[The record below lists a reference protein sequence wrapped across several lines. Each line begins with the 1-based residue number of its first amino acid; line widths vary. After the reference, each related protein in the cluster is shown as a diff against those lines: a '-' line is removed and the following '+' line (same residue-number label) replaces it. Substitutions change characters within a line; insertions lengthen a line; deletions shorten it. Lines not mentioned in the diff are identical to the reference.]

1 MTSFQ
6 PGGEG
11 HHSGCVIFTSTR
23 RTNLFVER
31 YRRKIEVLEVNV
43 KTEGRGEGK
52 GNEKRNGNG
61 R

>member
-31 YRRKIEVLEVNV
+31 YRREIEELEANM
-43 KTEGRGEGK
+43 KTEGRGEERGNKK
-52 GNEKRNGNG
+52 GNGNE